1 MIMERCSLLATV
13 QTVFK
18 CIYSQTGFVATVR
31 LRWVVLATQLQSML
45 LCEK

>member
-13 QTVFK
+13 QTVSK
-18 CIYSQTGFVATVR
+18 CIYSQTGFEATVR
-31 LRWVVLATQLQSML
+31 LRQVILVTQLQLML